1 MNIKELRKM
10 FPAPFALSVLKRAL
24 ELNPEKPDMETAS
37 KEYAE
42 EMKKRPT
49 RYDFYFVAPSGIA
62 QISADSVSVEI
73 EKYQPIYHLIAVQAR
88 LGKLEQKT
96 LNELMAIY
104 GEHIKIHPTKRFA
117 LKGQLNNFFDIG
129 HYVSIV
135 GVDTVPAIPRSE
147 LTDEILK
154 TLAKNALAHYMEY
167 QSQIEGWQNTIK
179 RFENMLKERDDIK
192 IRRRLDETRKKLEAM
207 PPFVEFLL
215 TCPLEFGDSIV
226 AKTYSVFSSDKTIQ
240 EYMKIATKKLADT
253 LRTPITEFKI
263 VQCEVYDLAD

>member
-1 MNIKELRKM
+1 MSIKELRKQ

-104 GEHIKIHPTKRFA
+104 GEHIKIHPTKTFA
-117 LKGQLNNFFDIG
+117 LKGSLNNFFDIS

-154 TLAKNALAHYMEY
+154 TLAKNILCCHMDYVAI
-167 QSQIEGWQNTIK
+167 IEGEEHKI
-179 RFENMLKERDDIK
+179 EYLKKYGDMRDFKTRHRI
-192 IRRRLDETRKKLEAM
+192 DEARKKIGEM
-207 PPFVEFLL
+207 PPFEEFVLNH
-215 TCPLEFGDSIV
+215 TMEFGDSIV
-226 AKTYSVFSSDKTIQ
+226 ARTYSVFYSGKTIR
-240 EYMKIATKKLADT
+240 EYLKIATKKLADT
-253 LRTPITEFKI
+253 LRIPITEIKI
-263 VQCEVYDLAD
+263 TQCEVHDLKA